1 MTDAAAARPAG
12 KTPGSIT
19 PDQKRTRVRFLILL
33 LIFLITT
40 INYADRATFS
50 IAGKVAADDLGL
62 DAVQMGYIL
71 SAFAWAYV
79 IGQIPGGALL
89 DRFGTKLIYAIAIAT
104 WSAFTMLQGLSGFL
118 VGGAIFAGLF
128 AMRFAVGLAESPSF
142 PGNARLVA
150 AWFPGSER
158 GFASAV
164 FNSAQYFSLV
174 VFAPLMSWLVHT
186 FDWHS
191 VFFVM
196 GGLGILAAIVFW
208 MVIRSPVDHPGV
220 NQAELD
226 YIEAGGGLIRMETKT
241 AVKSAAFSW
250 ANVSQVLG
258 SRMLLGV
265 FIGQYGINVLTYF
278 FVTWFPIYLVKERGM
293 SIMDAGWATAAP
305 ALCGFVG
312 GVLGGII
319 SDQLLKRTGS
329 LTIARK
335 TPLLIGMLL
344 SALIIACAYVEQGW
358 LIIVIMAVAF
368 FGKGIA
374 SLGWAVVSDCSPR
387 EFVGVTGGI
396 FNTFGNT
403 AGIVTPIVIGYIVQI
418 TGSFDGALWFVGLHC
433 ILVIAA
439 YFLITGKI
447 ERLTLAAD
455 EKPGS
460 GRMA

>member
-1 MTDAAAARPAG
+1 MEDAETMTDATAPTTG
-12 KTPGSIT
+12 K
-19 PDQKRTRVRFLILL
+19 QTRVRYLILL
-33 LIFLITT
+33 LIFLLTT
-40 INYADRATFS
+40 INYADRSTFS
-50 IAGKVAADDLGL
+50 IAGDAAQADLGL
-62 DAVQMGYIL
+62 SPVQMGYIL

-89 DRFGTKLIYAIAIAT
+89 DRFGTKLIYAIAIAVWSFFT
-104 WSAFTMLQGLSGFL
+104 LTQGFSAFLT
-118 VGGAIFAGLF
+118 GGAIFAGLF

-174 VFAPLMSWLVHT
+174 VFAPLMGWLVHT

-196 GGLGILAAIVFW
+196 GGLGLAAAFVFW
-208 MVIRSPVDHPGV
+208 KLIHSPVEHPAI

-226 YIEAGGGLIRMETKT
+226 YIEAGGGLIRMEDKVKKT
-241 AVKSAAFSW
+241 SAFTWPNVK
-250 ANVSQVLG
+250 QVLS
-258 SRMLLGV
+258 SRMLIGV

-278 FVTWFPIYLVKERGM
+278 FVTWFPIYLVQERGM
-293 SIMDAGWATAAP
+293 NIMQAGFAAAAP

-312 GVLGGII
+312 GVLGGAI
-319 SDQLLKRTGS
+319 SDYLLKRTGS

-344 SALIIACAYVEQGW
+344 SALIIVCAYVDNSM
-358 LIIVIMAVAF
+358 IVLVLMAVAF

-374 SLGWAVVSDCSPR
+374 SLGWAVVSDTSPK
-387 EFVGVTGGI
+387 ELVGVTGGI
-396 FNTFGNT
+396 FNTFGNS
-403 AGIVTPIVIGYIVQI
+403 AGIVTPIVIGYIVAA
-418 TGSFDGALWFVGLHC
+418 TGSFDGGLWFVGLHC
-433 ILVIAA
+433 LLVIAA

-447 ERLTLAAD
+447 ERLQLKSVA
-455 EKPGS
+455 
-460 GRMA
+460 

>member
-1 MTDAAAARPAG
+1 MIDGTIASAAPA
-12 KTPGSIT
+12 T
-19 PDQKRTRVRFLILL
+19 QRRTRVRYGILL
-33 LIFLITT
+33 LIFLLTT

-50 IAGKVAADDLGL
+50 IAGDAASKDLGL
-62 DAVQMGYIL
+62 DPIQMGYIM

-89 DRFGTKLIYAIAIAT
+89 DRFGTKLIYTLAIAA
-104 WSAFTMLQGLSGFL
+104 WSFFTLVQGFSGFL
-118 VGGAIFAGLF
+118 TGGAIFVGLF
-128 AMRFAVGLAESPSF
+128 AMRFMVGLAESPSF

-158 GFASAV
+158 GTASAI

-174 VFAPLMSWLVHT
+174 VFAPFMGWLVHT

-196 GGLGILAAIVFW
+196 GGLGLIAAFVFW
-208 MVIRSPVDHPGV
+208 KMVRSPVDHPGV
-220 NQAELD
+220 NKAELD
-226 YIEAGGGLIRMETKT
+226 HIEAGGGLTRMEDRT
-241 AVKSAAFSW
+241 VSKSAAFNWS
-250 ANVSQVLG
+250 NVKQVLG
-258 SRMLLGV
+258 SRMLMGV

-278 FVTWFPIYLVKERGM
+278 FVTWFPIYLVKERGLN
-293 SIMDAGWATAAP
+293 ILEAGFAAAAP
-305 ALCGFVG
+305 ALCGFAG

-319 SDQLLKRTGS
+319 SDALLKKTGS

-344 SALIIACAYVEQGW
+344 SALIIACAYIDNSA
-358 LIIVIMAVAF
+358 LIVVVMAVAF

-374 SLGWAVVSDCSPR
+374 SLGWAVVSDTSPR

-396 FNTFGNT
+396 FNTFGNS
-403 AGIVTPIVIGYIVQI
+403 AGIVTPIVIGYIVAA
-418 TGSFDGALWFVGLHC
+418 TGSFDGALWFVGVHC
-433 ILVIAA
+433 LLVIAA

-447 ERLTLAAD
+447 ERLTLNSTGAKA
-455 EKPGS
+455 
-460 GRMA
+460 

>member
-1 MTDAAAARPAG
+1 MIDGTIASAAPA
-12 KTPGSIT
+12 T
-19 PDQKRTRVRFLILL
+19 QRRTRMRYGILL
-33 LIFLITT
+33 LIFLLTT

-50 IAGKVAADDLGL
+50 IAGDAASKDLGL
-62 DAVQMGYIL
+62 NPIQMGYIM

-89 DRFGTKLIYAIAIAT
+89 DRFGTKLIYTIAIAA
-104 WSAFTMLQGLSGFL
+104 WSFFTLVQGFSGFL
-118 VGGAIFAGLF
+118 TGGAIFAGLF
-128 AMRFAVGLAESPSF
+128 AMRFMVGLAESPSF

-158 GFASAV
+158 GTASAI

-174 VFAPLMSWLVHT
+174 VFAPFMGWLVHT

-196 GGLGILAAIVFW
+196 GGLGLFAAFVFW
-208 MVIRSPVDHPGV
+208 KMVRSPVDHPGV
-220 NQAELD
+220 NKAELD
-226 YIEAGGGLIRMETKT
+226 YIEAGGGLIRMEDRT
-241 AVKSAAFSW
+241 VSKSAAFSW
-250 ANVSQVLG
+250 ANVKQVLG
-258 SRMLLGV
+258 SRMLMGV

-278 FVTWFPIYLVKERGM
+278 FVTWFPIYLVKERGLN
-293 SIMDAGWATAAP
+293 ILEAGFAAAAP
-305 ALCGFVG
+305 ALCGFAG

-319 SDQLLKRTGS
+319 SDALLKKTGS

-344 SALIIACAYVEQGW
+344 SALIIACAYIDNSA
-358 LIIVIMAVAF
+358 LIVVVMAVAF

-374 SLGWAVVSDCSPR
+374 SLGWAVVSDTSPR

-396 FNTFGNT
+396 FNTFGNS
-403 AGIVTPIVIGYIVQI
+403 AGIVTPIVIGYIVAA
-418 TGSFDGALWFVGLHC
+418 TGSFDGALWFVGIHC
-433 ILVIAA
+433 LLVIAA

-447 ERLTLAAD
+447 ERLTLNSTEAKA
-455 EKPGS
+455 
-460 GRMA
+460 

>member
-1 MTDAAAARPAG
+1 MIDGTIASAAPA
-12 KTPGSIT
+12 T
-19 PDQKRTRVRFLILL
+19 QRRTRMRYGILL
-33 LIFLITT
+33 LIFLLTT

-50 IAGKVAADDLGL
+50 IAGDAASRDLGL
-62 DAVQMGYIL
+62 NPIQMGYIM

-89 DRFGTKLIYAIAIAT
+89 DRFGTKLIYTIAIAA
-104 WSAFTMLQGLSGFL
+104 WSFFTLVQGFSGFL
-118 VGGAIFAGLF
+118 TGGAIFAGLF
-128 AMRFAVGLAESPSF
+128 AMRFMVGLAESPSF

-158 GFASAV
+158 GTASAI

-174 VFAPLMSWLVHT
+174 VFAPFMGWLVHT

-196 GGLGILAAIVFW
+196 GGLGLIAAFVFW
-208 MVIRSPVDHPGV
+208 KMVRSPVDHPGV
-220 NQAELD
+220 NKAELD
-226 YIEAGGGLIRMETKT
+226 YIEAGGGLTRMEDRT
-241 AVKSAAFSW
+241 VSKSAAFTWS
-250 ANVSQVLG
+250 NVKQVLG
-258 SRMLLGV
+258 SRMLMGV

-278 FVTWFPIYLVKERGM
+278 FVTWFPIYLVKERGLN
-293 SIMDAGWATAAP
+293 ILEAGFAAAAP
-305 ALCGFVG
+305 ALCGFAG

-319 SDQLLKRTGS
+319 SDALLKKTGS

-344 SALIIACAYVEQGW
+344 SALIIACAYIDNSA
-358 LIIVIMAVAF
+358 LIVVVMAVAF

-374 SLGWAVVSDCSPR
+374 SLGWAVVSDTSPR

-396 FNTFGNT
+396 FNTFGNS
-403 AGIVTPIVIGYIVQI
+403 AGIVTPIVIGYIVAA
-418 TGSFDGALWFVGLHC
+418 TGSFDGALWFVGIHC
-433 ILVIAA
+433 LLVIAA

-447 ERLTLAAD
+447 ERLTLNSTGAKA
-455 EKPGS
+455 
-460 GRMA
+460 

>member
-1 MTDAAAARPAG
+1 MIDGTIASAAPA
-12 KTPGSIT
+12 T
-19 PDQKRTRVRFLILL
+19 QRRTRMRYGILL
-33 LIFLITT
+33 LIFLLTT

-50 IAGKVAADDLGL
+50 IAGDAASRDLGL
-62 DAVQMGYIL
+62 NPIQMGYIM

-89 DRFGTKLIYAIAIAT
+89 DRFGTKLIYTIAIAA
-104 WSAFTMLQGLSGFL
+104 WSFFTLVQGFSGFL
-118 VGGAIFAGLF
+118 TGGAIFAGLF
-128 AMRFAVGLAESPSF
+128 AMRFMVGLAESPSF

-158 GFASAV
+158 GTASAI

-174 VFAPLMSWLVHT
+174 VFAPFMGWLVHT

-196 GGLGILAAIVFW
+196 GGLGLIAAFVFW
-208 MVIRSPVDHPGV
+208 KMVRSPVDHPGV
-220 NQAELD
+220 NKAELD
-226 YIEAGGGLIRMETKT
+226 YIEAGGGLTRMEDRT
-241 AVKSAAFSW
+241 VSKSAAFTWS
-250 ANVSQVLG
+250 NVKQVLG
-258 SRMLLGV
+258 SRMLMGV

-278 FVTWFPIYLVKERGM
+278 FVTWFPIYLVKERGLN
-293 SIMDAGWATAAP
+293 ILEAGFAAAAP
-305 ALCGFVG
+305 ALCGFAG

-319 SDQLLKRTGS
+319 SDALLKKTGS

-344 SALIIACAYVEQGW
+344 SALIIACAYIDNSA
-358 LIIVIMAVAF
+358 LIVVVMAVAF

-374 SLGWAVVSDCSPR
+374 SLGWAVVSDTSPR

-396 FNTFGNT
+396 FNTFGNS
-403 AGIVTPIVIGYIVQI
+403 AGIVTPIVIGYIVAA
-418 TGSFDGALWFVGLHC
+418 TGSFDGALWFVGVHC
-433 ILVIAA
+433 LLVIAA

-447 ERLTLAAD
+447 ERLTLNSTEAKA
-455 EKPGS
+455 
-460 GRMA
+460 

>member
-1 MTDAAAARPAG
+1 MTDAVPAPQSAR
-12 KTPGSIT
+12 KGSGIDK
-19 PDQKRTRVRFLILL
+19 PTRVRFLILL
-33 LIFLITT
+33 LIFLLTT
-40 INYADRATFS
+40 INYADRSTFS
-50 IAGKVAADDLGL
+50 IAGDAASDDLGL
-62 DAVQMGYIL
+62 NAVQMGYIL

-104 WSAFTMLQGLSGFL
+104 WSFFTLVQGFSGFL
-118 VGGAIFAGLF
+118 TGGTIFFGLF

-174 VFAPLMSWLVHT
+174 VFAPLMGWLVHT

-196 GGLGILAAIVFW
+196 GGLGILAAVVFW
-208 MVIRSPVDHPGV
+208 QVIRSPVDHPGV

-226 YIEAGGGLIRMETKT
+226 YIEAGGGLIRMEDKT
-241 AVKSAAFSW
+241 VTQSAAFSW
-250 ANVSQVLG
+250 ANIKQVLG
-258 SRMLLGV
+258 SRMLMGV

-278 FVTWFPIYLVKERGM
+278 FVTWFPIYLVKERGLN
-293 SIMDAGWATAAP
+293 IMEAGFAAAAP
-305 ALCGFVG
+305 ALCGFAG
-312 GVLGGII
+312 GLLGGFI
-319 SDQLLKRTGS
+319 SDYLLKRTGS
-329 LTIARK
+329 LTVARK

-344 SALIIACAYVEQGW
+344 ATLIIVCAYVDNST
-358 LIIVIMAVAF
+358 VILLLMALAF

-403 AGIVTPIVIGYIVQI
+403 AGIVTPIVIGYIVQA
-418 TGSFDGALWFVGLHC
+418 TGSFDLGLWFVGLHC
-433 ILVIAA
+433 VLVIAA

-447 ERLTLAAD
+447 ERLTLKA
-455 EKPGS
+455 S
-460 GRMA
+460 